1 LGVPRAVLSNRL
13 ERLVDAGVF
22 ARMPVEHGR
31 FEYRLAEA
39 GLDLW
44 RVMLAIWDWETVW
57 NVDPNQM
64 RLRLRHQTCGR
75 FVRPMLT
82 CSACQEGLSV
92 FECEAVPGPGAGFE
106 PAPLARAHRRAVAAL
121 RENSGAAFP
130 TEIARV
136 HGDRWAALLIGQ
148 MFQGKRRFGE
158 FRRELG
164 ISPALLSARLEEL
177 IDLGFIRRHDA
188 GGPHG
193 EYRLS
198 AKGIAM
204 FATVVQMIRWADTW
218 LGDGAGP
225 PVLLRHKR
233 CGAFYQPEFRCSHC
247 REVLQRASI
256 SLS

>member
-1 LGVPRAVLSNRL
+1 MLCRRIATLAGDLDGRQVL
-13 ERLVDAGVF
+13 EVG
-22 ARMPVEHGR
+22 
-31 FEYRLAEA
+31 
-39 GLDLW
+39 
-44 RVMLAIWDWETVW
+44 
-57 NVDPNQM
+57 
-64 RLRLRHQTCGR
+64 
-75 FVRPMLT
+75 
-82 CSACQEGLSV
+82 
-92 FECEAVPGPGAGFE
+92 PGPGGLTRALLDG
-106 PAPLARAHRRAVAAL
+106 PAAAVTAVELDRRAVAAL